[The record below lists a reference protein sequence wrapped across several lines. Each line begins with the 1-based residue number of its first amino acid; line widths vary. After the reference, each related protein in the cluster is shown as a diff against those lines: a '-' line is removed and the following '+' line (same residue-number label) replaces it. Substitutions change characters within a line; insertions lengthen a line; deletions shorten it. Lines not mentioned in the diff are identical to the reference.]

1 MFYIDCSGSPR
12 EVGVQHGRFLQEEIA
27 RAFEEWKAERWLA
40 DDLAPARERML
51 TYLGAHYP
59 EMIEEME
66 GIAQGAGVDFAVP
79 FALTAFNS
87 VYPALMN
94 CSVFAVRSK
103 EPRGCVG
110 KTHDINVVEQRWG
123 LVQKITYKNG
133 MRMIRCGSVG
143 SLWTVAGI
151 NERGIAVATA
161 SAPRFTG
168 QEGFGVPQHA
178 GPTPVLYRCRTVPEA
193 LDELSGMLFAGKGL
207 NMALADALGG
217 VAAVEKSFDRQS
229 VRHPRRGPAFAT
241 NHYVGKGMTAP
252 GAKGSGNSVDRF
264 SKLKKALRPGAFAD
278 PVAKLK
284 AVCSDPTG
292 PGAICREST
301 LTAFVC
307 DPGRCQ
313 LWVCPGTPTVE
324 SWMRLRI

>member
-1 MFYIDCSGSPR
+1 MFYIECSGSPR
-12 EVGVQHGRFLQEEIA
+12 EVGVQHGRFLREEIA
-27 RAFEEWKAERWLA
+27 RAFAEWKAETWLV
-40 DDLAPARERML
+40 DGLASVRERML

-66 GIAQGAGVDFAVP
+66 GIAEGAGVDFDVP

-87 VYPALMN
+87 VYPALMA

-110 KTHDINVVEQRWG
+110 KTHDIGVVEQRWG
-123 LVQKITYKNG
+123 LAQRIAYKNG
-133 MRMIRCGSVG
+133 MTMIRCGSVG

-151 NERGIAVATA
+151 NERGIAVGTA

-168 QEGFGVPQHA
+168 QDGFGVPQHA
-178 GPTPVLYRCRTVPEA
+178 GPTPVLYRCRTVAEA
-193 LDELSGMLFAGKGL
+193 IDEFSGMIFAGKGL
-207 NMALADALGG
+207 NMALADAGG
-217 VAAVEKSFDRQS
+217 DVAAIEKSFDRQS
-229 VRHPRRGPAFAT
+229 VRHPKKGPAYAT
-241 NHYVGKGMTAP
+241 NHYLGRGMAEHLP
-252 GAKGSGNSVDRF
+252 KASGNSVDRF
-264 SKLKKALRPGAFAD
+264 EKLKKVLRPGAFAD

-284 AVCSDPTG
+284 QVCSDPSE
-292 PGAICREST
+292 PGAICRAAT

-307 DPGRCQ
+307 DPGRGQ

-324 SWMRLRI
+324 SWVCLRL

>member
-1 MFYIDCSGSPR
+1 MFCIECSGSPR
-12 EVGVQHGRFLQEEIA
+12 EVGAQHGRFLRDEIRQA
-27 RAFEEWKAERWLA
+27 YQDWEAAQWLSG
-40 DDLAPARERML
+40 DLAPVRERML

-66 GIAQGAGVDFAVP
+66 GIAQGAGVGFDVP

-87 VYPALMN
+87 VYPELMS

-110 KTHDINVVEQRWG
+110 KTHDIGVVEQRWG
-123 LVQKITYKNG
+123 LVQKIAYQNG
-133 MRMIRCGSVG
+133 ARMIRCGSVG

-178 GPTPVLYRCRTVPEA
+178 GPTPVLYRACTVPEA
-193 LDELSGMLFAGKGL
+193 IDEFSGMLFAGKGL
-207 NMALADALGG
+207 NMALADAQGD
-217 VAAVEKSFDRQS
+217 VAAIEKSFDRQS
-229 VRHPRRGPAFAT
+229 VRHPARGPAYAT
-241 NHYVGKGMTAP
+241 NHYIGKGMAEHLPKAT
-252 GAKGSGNSVDRF
+252 GNSVERF
-264 SKLKKALRPGAFAD
+264 TKLSKVLRPGTFAD

-284 AVCSDPTG
+284 AVCSDPSE
-292 PGAICREST
+292 PGAICRKAT

-324 SWMRLRI
+324 